1 MRRFRECILELTRAS
16 CELGFS
22 GGNEISEQSS
32 TTSSFS
38 STPHLSPPHTG
49 VALLAVLRIRAHAA
63 DTVRARRVWRDGA
76 GQQKWRRSRGRCWRR
91 SDDGDDNSND
101 GGDADSDDSSSSVNY
116 SGTLLCDQMAQFDPD
131 AANRPRH
138 DPELKDEDPSE
149 FGYTAAEF
157 AELISQEQYAECT
170 AYDGP
175 HTCERDD
182 GMATGYPAKMLATVR
197 TATDIPRVCCA
208 TVRVA
213 CGRSRV
219 RVYVC
224 LRACTIVCTDVFLR
238 RHRHCGVDTSACVA
252 CTGGD

>member
-91 SDDGDDNSND
+91 SDDGDDSDGNSRQCCRRRC
-101 GGDADSDDSSSSVNY
+101 S
-116 SGTLLCDQMAQFDPD
+116 
-131 AANRPRH
+131 
-138 DPELKDEDPSE
+138 
-149 FGYTAAEF
+149 
-157 AELISQEQYAECT
+157 
-170 AYDGP
+170 
-175 HTCERDD
+175 
-182 GMATGYPAKMLATVR
+182 LAHGR
-197 TATDIPRVCCA
+197 RL
-208 TVRVA
+208 
-213 CGRSRV
+213 RSR
-219 RVYVC
+219 
-224 LRACTIVCTDVFLR
+224 LLR
-238 RHRHCGVDTSACVA
+238 RARQVSWSFALAQGEGFSEGVAKSYDRRPFSIVEAHRKVFCLCLCLFFSPIAPRCLLPLPSLPTHRFRSHRSKRCILSCLD
-252 CTGGD
+252 